1 MYIRLRAQFRL
12 FFIVLNLFIFL
23 FIIVPILIGTGQYFK
38 CPSCQPFNLTSNPM
52 SFFNITNN
60 TEDEQTSLDDYAIWC
75 LDMAHR
81 LDNEQRLP
89 QSPILRA
96 PSINSTKL
104 NRLPYRYSDWKSSPI
119 LPRRV
124 TPCEHS
130 LMMRLLMIIERMCR
144 KHKIPFMLYA
154 GTLLGSWRH
163 HDIVPWDDDL
173 DLMISI
179 DDRTRFLQAINET
192 NATLIQRYAF
202 HHQDR
207 LREYD
212 KNFFRHTPSAA
223 GNPWNFPFVDV
234 FLYQKNDTHLWQ
246 SYFGERITKLE
257 YIFPLV
263 MRPLGE
269 LWLPAPRY
277 PERIFASNIYDECK
291 DHYWDHKNE
300 LPKDEKTYKCND
312 LKHIYPFVERNK
324 QSKSIEI
331 LKINN
336 TIIHTIKFG

>member
-1 MYIRLRAQFRL
+1 MYIRLRAQLRL
-12 FFIVLNLFIFL
+12 FLIVLNLFIFL
-23 FIIVPILIGTGQYFK
+23 FIIVPILIETGQYFK
-38 CPSCQPFNLTSNPM
+38 CPSCQPSNLTSKPM
-52 SFFNITNN
+52 SLFNITNN
-60 TEDEQTSLDDYAIWC
+60 TEDEQTSLDDYSIWC

-104 NRLPYRYSDWKSSPI
+104 NRLPYRYSQWKSSPI

-130 LMMRLLMIIERMCR
+130 LMMRLLMIIERVCR
-144 KHKIPFMLYA
+144 KHKIPFMIYY

-179 DDRTRFLQAINET
+179 DDRTRFLQAINQT
-192 NATLIQRYAF
+192 NATIIERYDF
-202 HHQDR
+202 HSHE

-212 KNFFRHTPSAA
+212 KIYFRHTPSA
-223 GNPWNFPFVDV
+223 GGYPWNFPYVDV

-246 SYFGERITKLE
+246 SYFGERMTKLE

-300 LPKDEKTYKCND
+300 LPKDEKIFKCND
-312 LKHIYPFVERNK
+312 FKHIYPFVEQNK
-324 QSKSIEI
+324 RSKSIEI
-331 LKINN
+331 LKTNN